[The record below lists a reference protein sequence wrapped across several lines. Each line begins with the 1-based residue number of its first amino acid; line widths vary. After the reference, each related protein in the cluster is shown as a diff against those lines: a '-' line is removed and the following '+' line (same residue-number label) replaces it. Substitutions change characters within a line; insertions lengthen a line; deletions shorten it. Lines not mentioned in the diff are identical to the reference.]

1 MSYFRHLIS
10 WIIAPIQQTFQIFV
24 KIEAVSAGE
33 KCGENYNISYFL
45 KQNQK
50 ELIDLEHNII

>member
-10 WIIAPIQQTFQIFV
+10 WIIAPIQRIFQLFV

-33 KCGENYNISYFL
+33 KCGENYNISHLL

-50 ELIDLEHNII
+50 ELIDLERNII